1 MYVNCWK
8 IHLKLSSNDCFRW
21 WLSRPGWT
29 SHSTEANKHS
39 KAISRWTSDYQ
50 GNAILSSTGSQYMF
64 YSKHV
69 LVFLSPPK
77 YIYFLLVSCW
87 LFNRCRDCRGIIVII
102 SLFIQHVLLTWYR
115 FGLSHSEN
123 TCEHSFKQWSSLI
136 GDSCG
141 IWIKVETYI
150 CWQNTFALTRL
161 TLPS

>member
-1 MYVNCWK
+1 MIAKPHLNIWREGDQVHILKWLKVCMPNWDFNFYLMRNLIFINIKMLCFKIVVHTGMKVASIAEKKKYCLCMSTVGK
-8 IHLKLSSNDCFRW
+8 IHLKLSSNVCFRY

-87 LFNRCRDCRGIIVII
+87 L
-102 SLFIQHVLLTWYR
+102 
-115 FGLSHSEN
+115 
-123 TCEHSFKQWSSLI
+123 
-136 GDSCG
+136 
-141 IWIKVETYI
+141 
-150 CWQNTFALTRL
+150 
-161 TLPS
+161 